1 MKKNIYLFEIEKFIS
16 YLDKL
21 SDNDIYKLNNGIAK
35 IQYNLVDEKKGNDK
49 ELIDAK
55 ISNIDPDEIINALEK
70 LSNRES
76 GEEYIKNKLIT
87 RLDYE
92 AVVKKLDIP
101 YNKKDNINKLR
112 DKIIEGTIGFRLRSQ
127 AIQEN

>member
-1 MKKNIYLFEIEKFIS
+1 MKKNVYLSEIERFIS

-21 SDNDIYKLNNGIAK
+21 SDAEISKLNDGIAK
-35 IQYNLVDEKKGNDK
+35 IQYNIVYVKKEKSENCQS
-49 ELIDAK
+49 AK
-55 ISNIDPDEIINALEK
+55 ILNIDPVEIINALEN
-70 LSNRES
+70 LSTRES
-76 GEEYIKNKLIT
+76 GEEYLKDKLIT

-101 YNKKDNINKLR
+101 YNKKDNINKLK

>member
-1 MKKNIYLFEIEKFIS
+1 MKKNVYLSEIERFIS

-21 SDNDIYKLNNGIAK
+21 SDAEISKLNDGIAK
-35 IQYNLVDEKKGNDK
+35 IQYNIVYVKKEKSENCQST
-49 ELIDAK
+49 K
-55 ISNIDPDEIINALEK
+55 ILNIDPVEIINALEN
-70 LSNRES
+70 LSTRES
-76 GEEYIKNKLIT
+76 GEEYLKDKLIT

-101 YNKKDNINKLR
+101 YNKKDNINKLK

>member
-1 MKKNIYLFEIEKFIS
+1 MKKNIYLFEIERFIS

-21 SDNDIYKLNNGIAK
+21 SDNDYKLNNGIAK

-49 ELIDAK
+49 ELKDAK

>member
-21 SDNDIYKLNNGIAK
+21 SDNELYKLNNGIAT

-49 ELIDAK
+49 ELKDAK

-70 LSNRES
+70 LSTRES
-76 GEEYIKNKLIT
+76 GEEYLKNKLIT

>member
-1 MKKNIYLFEIEKFIS
+1 M
-16 YLDKL
+16 

-49 ELIDAK
+49 ELKDAK

-76 GEEYIKNKLIT
+76 GEEYLKNKLIT